1 MFRVERNQLFFC
13 VVSQFKLK
21 CCLTYYIVDE
31 NQPQCSANKQ
41 KEGKTW
47 NIVKHIK
54 MYKSFERKK
63 KNIFLFKDG
72 INYRKL

>member
-1 MFRVERNQLFFC
+1 MFRVERNQLF

-31 NQPQCSANKQ
+31 NQPQCFATKKKDLKHCKTYKKLYKW
-41 KEGKTW
+41 KE
-47 NIVKHIK
+47 N
-54 MYKSFERKK
+54 KSFF
-63 KNIFLFKDG
+63 IFKDG